1 MNTKTIHILA
11 LGFFTLLF
19 SSCGEYQ
26 KALKSDDSTAKYQL
40 AEKLYKEKDYSRAE
54 RLFEQIVPR

>member
-26 KALKSDDSTAKYQL
+26 KALKSDDSTVKYQL
-40 AEKLYKEKDYSRAE
+40 AEKLYKEKDYYRA
-54 RLFEQIVPR
+54 